1 MGVFQKVV
9 EVIRG
14 PKENSVYQM
23 ITVSSDGLFTYNGKV
38 YESDIVR
45 SAIRPYAKAMGKA
58 VAKHILKTVEEDGTV
73 KVQTN
78 PQPYIRAMLED
89 PNPYMNLQKLC
100 EKMAINLKL
109 NGNAFALIV
118 RDENGL
124 PRQLYPLPARG
135 VRTKWLEDGT
145 LGIEFVF
152 SNGNMPIFRYSDLI
166 HLRGD
171 FYEHD
176 ILGDPVAPALVPLM
190 ECVGAVDKGLV
201 EAIKNSA
208 VIKWILKLSGG
219 LREEDKVKAGQEFA
233 KNYLQIQG
241 GTGVGVAVTD
251 AKGDLKQVEPKN
263 YVPEVGAQEKV
274 EQRVYKFFNVN
285 ETIVKSEEQGDTWNA
300 YYEREVEPDIR
311 QMSEEFTRKIFTPR
325 QRVFGNSIIFEAY
338 NMTMASLKDKM
349 ELQAMVDRGALT
361 ANEWREAFNLGPIE
375 GGDVPIRRLDTAVVN
390 QVKNLANRIQGKD
403 PETDREIIKTIN
415 ALIEGRQQDANKQ
428 LEQPDPVKE

>member
-1 MGVFQKVV
+1 MGIFQKVV
-9 EVIRG
+9 TAIVG
-14 PKENSVYQM
+14 PKENSVYRM
-23 ITVSSDGLFTYNGKV
+23 ITVNSDGLFAYNGKL

-58 VAKHILKTVEEDGTV
+58 VAKHILKTVEKDGTV

-78 PQPYIRAMLED
+78 PQTYIRVMLED

-100 EKMAINLKL
+100 EKMAVNLKL

-124 PRQLYPLPARG
+124 PRQLYPLPAQG
-135 VRTKWLEDGT
+135 VRTKWLDDGT
-145 LGIEFVF
+145 LGIQFVF
-152 SNGNMPIFRYSDLI
+152 SNGNMPIFKYSDLI
-166 HLRGD
+166 HLRAD
-171 FYEHD
+171 FYQHD
-176 ILGDPVAPALVPLM
+176 ILGDPIAPALIPLM
-190 ECVGAVDKGLV
+190 ECVGAVDRSLV

-219 LREEDKVKAGQEFA
+219 LRSEDRVKAGKEFA
-233 KNYLQIQG
+233 ENYLQVQG
-241 GTGVGVAVTD
+241 GTGIGVAVTD

-274 EQRVYKFFNVN
+274 EQRVYKFFNIN
-285 ETIVKSEEQGDTWNA
+285 EAIVKSEEKGDAWNA
-300 YYEREVEPDIR
+300 YYEREIEPDIR
-311 QMSEEFTRKIFTPR
+311 QMSEEFTRKIFSQR
-325 QRVFGNSIIFEAY
+325 QRAFGNSIVFEAY
-338 NMTMASLKDKM
+338 NMVMASLKDKM
-349 ELQAMVDRGALT
+349 QLQAMVDRGALT
-361 ANEWREAFNLGPIE
+361 ANEWRETFNLGPIE

-415 ALIEGRQQDANKQ
+415 TLIEGRVSDARKQ
-428 LEQPDPVKE
+428 SEQHDPAEE